1 MANLI
6 NGSGFEYV
14 SAQRDADFFR
24 GITGGDGVF
33 LEVGNNMAYSV
44 PSANTVRI
52 LDGEFVTNE
61 GRRIHIDAGSYD
73 DFAIPS
79 GSQGVTTYY
88 FIGYRFYI
96 GTGEQEGHE
105 LCETYVYTGSGAS
118 DDPTTGKLRDGAQ
131 EVIVALYRVKQVGIT
146 ISEVKALRKTVKSL
160 SYISTL
166 ETALNTAAATAK
178 SYTDAQHMHPGRTD
192 VLTPVCFGHI
202 TNSKKTIEVMVPL
215 KKTLG
220 SDVSG
225 ISVYSLYATI
235 RQTGPG
241 YLYGSAGTPK
251 AIDPTHC
258 TVYDTRGG
266 LRLVW
271 TESKAIN
278 DKAIN
283 NGLVSMDVQLRLTL
297 T

>member
-1 MANLI
+1 MAILV
-6 NGSGFEYV
+6 NGSGFKFV
-14 SAQRDADFFR
+14 TGTGQIDADLFR
-24 GITGGDGVF
+24 GLTGGDGVF
-33 LEVGNNMAYSV
+33 LQTGSNMAYSV

-52 LDGEFVTNE
+52 LDGEFITNE
-61 GRRIHIDAGSYD
+61 GRRIQIKAGNYD

-96 GTGEQEGHE
+96 GTDEQEGYE
-105 LCETYVYTGSGAS
+105 LCEQYVYTGSGAS

-146 ISEVKALRKTVKSL
+146 ISEVTALRKTVKPL
-160 SYISTL
+160 AYIDTL

-178 SYTDAQHMHPGRTD
+178 SYTDAQHLHPGRTD
-192 VLTPVCFGHI
+192 VLTPICFGHI
-202 TNSKKTIEVMVPL
+202 TNSKKTIEV
-215 KKTLG
+215 
-220 SDVSG
+220 
-225 ISVYSLYATI
+225 IYSLYATV

-241 YLYGSAGTPK
+241 YLYGAANNPK
-251 AIDPTHC
+251 AIDPAHC

>member
-1 MANLI
+1 MAVLV
-6 NGSGFEYV
+6 NGSGFDDV
-14 SAQRDADFFR
+14 SGQIDADFFR
-24 GITGGDGVF
+24 GLTGGDGVF
-33 LEVGNNMAYSV
+33 LQVGSNMTYSV

-52 LDGEFVTNE
+52 LDGEFITNE

-96 GTGEQEGHE
+96 GTDEEEGYE
-105 LCETYVYTGSGAS
+105 LCDQYVYTGSGAS

-146 ISEVKALRKTVKSL
+146 ISEVKALRKTVKPL
-160 SYISTL
+160 AYIDTL
-166 ETALNTAAATAK
+166 EAALTTAANTAKA
-178 SYTDAQHMHPGRTD
+178 YTDAQHMHPGRTD
-192 VLTPVCFGHI
+192 EITAICVGYI
-202 TNSKKTIEVMVPL
+202 TNSKKTIEMMIPL
-215 KKTLG
+215 QKTLG

-225 ISVYSLYATI
+225 ASVYGLYATI
-235 RQTGPG
+235 RQNGL
-241 YLYGSAGTPK
+241 YLYGAAGNPK
-251 AIDPTHC
+251 AIDPNHC
-258 TVYDTRGG
+258 TVYNTRGG
-266 LRLVW
+266 LRLKW

-283 NGLVSMDVQLRLTL
+283 NDLIVAEVELRLTL